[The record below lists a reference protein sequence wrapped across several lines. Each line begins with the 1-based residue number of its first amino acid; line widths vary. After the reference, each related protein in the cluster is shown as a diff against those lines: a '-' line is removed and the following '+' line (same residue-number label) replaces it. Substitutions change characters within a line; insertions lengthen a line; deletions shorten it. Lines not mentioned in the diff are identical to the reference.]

1 LKNDLSFP
9 RNQRLVTKAEYKS
22 IFGQSDK
29 ASQRYLLA
37 LYKPNTKDSA
47 RLGVIV
53 GKRVANSAVV
63 RNQIKRVV
71 RESFRANQK
80 QLIGLDIV
88 VIARQQCDSLDKV
101 QLREGIEKLWQK
113 LITQYRR
120 VSP

>member
-1 LKNDLSFP
+1 MKNDLSFP
-9 RNQRLVTKAEYKS
+9 RNQRLVTKAEYQS
-22 IFGQSDK
+22 IFDQSEK

-37 LYKPNTKDSA
+37 LYKPNKNGSA

-53 GKRVANSAVV
+53 GKRVANSSVA

-71 RESFRANQK
+71 RESFRANQD
-80 QLIGLDIV
+80 QLKGLDIV

-113 LITQYRR
+113 LKTQYQK
-120 VSP
+120 VSL